1 MHFSL
6 SFLAIMA
13 HIFDLCLQASFL
25 SFVGRAYEG
34 FQEVF
39 VPLKRVSGFWI
50 LRERPSCE
58 DVYEFE
64 YCLLSFF
71 WLNFSFLICLFVY
84 RSCNSFLKL
93 NLNFSYC
100 LCLVNIS
107 RIWKSNMGSRETS
120 IILLILKYFLS
131 IHKREL
137 PWWLSGKEDACLCR
151 RHKRHGFDPW
161 VRKISWRRA

>member
-13 HIFDLCLQASFL
+13 HKFDLCLQASFL
-25 SFVGRAYEG
+25 SFVGRAYKG

-39 VPLKRVSGFWI
+39 VPLKHVSGFWI

-64 YCLLSFF
+64 HCLLSFF
-71 WLNFSFLICLFVY
+71 LLNFSFLICLFVY
-84 RSCNSFLKL
+84 RSCNSFLKV

-100 LCLVNIS
+100 LCLVNIG
-107 RIWKSNMGSRETS
+107 RIWKSNTGSRETS

-137 PWWLSGKEDACLCR
+137 P
-151 RHKRHGFDPW
+151 
-161 VRKISWRRA
+161 

>member
-13 HIFDLCLQASFL
+13 HIFGLCLQASFL

-107 RIWKSNMGSRETS
+107 RIWKSNTGSRETS
-120 IILLILKYFLS
+120 TILLILKYFLS

-137 PWWLSGKEDACLCR
+137 P
-151 RHKRHGFDPW
+151 
-161 VRKISWRRA
+161 

>member
-50 LRERPSCE
+50 LREGQAVKMFTS
-58 DVYEFE
+58 
-64 YCLLSFF
+64 LSTVCFH
-71 WLNFSFLICLFVY
+71 SSGLIFP
-84 RSCNSFLKL
+84 F
-93 NLNFSYC
+93 
-100 LCLVNIS
+100 
-107 RIWKSNMGSRETS
+107 
-120 IILLILKYFLS
+120 
-131 IHKREL
+131 
-137 PWWLSGKEDACLCR
+137 
-151 RHKRHGFDPW
+151 
-161 VRKISWRRA
+161 